1 LEISVTITDQAKPK
15 DFIVVPITTVE
26 LFQQATDFI
35 EFDVAVSR
43 STPRKAAWYY
53 SPFKGNSGKPVTVYF
68 KKGEGIDQ
76 FGREQS
82 NSPEVRGG
90 PGTWEHRVVGLCGS
104 APGPLPRHGLVF
116 RGGIPGRV
124 TVYLD
129 NLHLIRGDGSKTP
142 LWIAGKDTRTQKL
155 PNSDLF
161 KDVQV
166 RVVRAGD
173 VLR

>member
-1 LEISVTITDQAKPK
+1 
-15 DFIVVPITTVE
+15 
-26 LFQQATDFI
+26 
-35 EFDVAVSR
+35 
-43 STPRKAAWYY
+43 
-53 SPFKGNSGKPVTVYF
+53 
-68 KKGEGIDQ
+68 
-76 FGREQS
+76 
-82 NSPEVRGG
+82 
-90 PGTWEHRVVGLCGS
+90 
-104 APGPLPRHGLVF
+104 
-116 RGGIPGRV
+116 
-124 TVYLD
+124 VYLD